1 MRNNVTSLSEHFY
14 KKNML
19 QPTLDLIENLDQAR
33 KIAKADCSE
42 NYTYINFLYEHLAR
56 FASEVDHSWLGAI
69 THTGEINEDGLVT
82 INYGSF
88 LDQDTDKP
96 VAAITDLGAVQ
107 GGLLKTDLKI
117 AQLVRTIPVKH
128 KDVNCFLLPLV
139 TSFFYLI
146 HANEANI
153 LSIDIEGDH
162 DVISLTFVIDKRKM
176 KLVINN
182 LELHRVADSFEKLK
196 EECADEF

>member
-1 MRNNVTSLSEHFY
+1 MNNNVTSLSEHFY

-19 QPTLDLIENLDQAR
+19 QPTLDLLGNLDQAR

-42 NYTYINFLYEHLAR
+42 NYTYLNFLYEHLAR
-56 FASEVDHSWLGAI
+56 FANDVEHSWLGAI
-69 THTGEINEDGLVT
+69 THTGTINEDGLVT
-82 INYGSF
+82 VNYGSF
-88 LDQDTDKP
+88 IDEDTDKP
-96 VAAITDLGAVQ
+96 VASITDLGPVQ

-128 KDVNCFLLPLV
+128 KEVNCFMLPLV

-176 KLVINN
+176 KLVIDN

-196 EECADEF
+196 EECVDEF

>member
-33 KIAKADCSE
+33 KIAKAECSE
-42 NYTYINFLYEHLAR
+42 NYTYLNFIYEHLAH

-69 THTGEINEDGLVT
+69 THTGKINEDGRVT

-88 LDQDTDKP
+88 IDDETDKP
-96 VAAITDLGAVQ
+96 VASITDLGAVQ
-107 GGLLKTDLKI
+107 EELQKTDLKI

-128 KDVNCFLLPLV
+128 KEVNCFLLPLV
-139 TSFFYLI
+139 TAFFYLI
-146 HANEANI
+146 HTNKANI
-153 LSIDIEGDH
+153 LNIDIEGDH
-162 DVISLTFVIDKRKM
+162 DVISITFVIDGRLM
-176 KLVINN
+176 KLVVNN
-182 LELHRVADSFEKLK
+182 LELHRVEDSFEKLK
-196 EECADEF
+196 EECGDKF

>member
-1 MRNNVTSLSEHFY
+1 MSNNVTSLSEHFY

-33 KIAKADCSE
+33 KIAKAECSE
-42 NYTYINFLYEHLAR
+42 NYTYLNFIYEHLAH

-69 THTGEINEDGLVT
+69 THTGKINEDGRVT

-88 LDQDTDKP
+88 IDDETDKP
-96 VAAITDLGAVQ
+96 VASITDLGAVQ
-107 GGLLKTDLKI
+107 EELQKTDLKI

-128 KDVNCFLLPLV
+128 REVNCFLLPLV

-146 HANEANI
+146 HVNEANI
-153 LSIDIEGDH
+153 LSIDLEGDH
-162 DVISLTFVIDKRKM
+162 DVISITFVIDKRLM
-176 KLVINN
+176 KLVVNN

-196 EECADEF
+196 EECVDES

>member
-19 QPTLDLIENLDQAR
+19 QPTLDLLENLDQAR

-82 INYGSF
+82 IKYGSF
-88 LDQDTDKP
+88 IDEDTDKP
-96 VAAITDLGAVQ
+96 VATITDLGEVQ
-107 GGLLKTDLKI
+107 EDLIKTDLKI

-128 KDVNCFLLPLV
+128 KDINCFLLPLV

-146 HANEANI
+146 HVNEANI
-153 LSIDIEGDH
+153 LNIDLEGDH
-162 DVISLTFVIDKRKM
+162 DVISITFVIDKRLM
-176 KLVINN
+176 KLVVNN

-196 EECADEF
+196 EECADES

>member
-1 MRNNVTSLSEHFY
+1 MSNNVISLGEHFY

-42 NYTYINFLYEHLAR
+42 NYTYVNFLYEHLAR
-56 FASEVDHSWLGAI
+56 FANEIDHSWLGAI
-69 THTGEINEDGLVT
+69 THTGTINEDGLVT

-96 VAAITDLGAVQ
+96 VAAITDLGPVQ
-107 GGLLKTDLKI
+107 EELLKTDLKI
-117 AQLVRTIPVKH
+117 ARLIENIPVKH
-128 KDVNCFLLPLV
+128 KEVNCFLLPLV
-139 TSFFYLI
+139 TAFFYLI
-146 HANEANI
+146 HTNKANI
-153 LSIDIEGDH
+153 LSIDVEGDH
-162 DVISLTFVIDKRKM
+162 DLIGLTFVIDTRKM

-182 LELHRVADSFEKLK
+182 TELHRVADSFEKLK

>member
-1 MRNNVTSLSEHFY
+1 MSNNVTSLSEHFY

-33 KIAKADCSE
+33 KVAKADCSE
-42 NYTYINFLYEHLAR
+42 NYTYVNFLYEHLAR
-56 FASEVDHSWLGAI
+56 FASEVDRSWLGAI
-69 THTGEINEDGLVT
+69 THTGTINEDGFVT
-82 INYGSF
+82 ISYGSF
-88 LDQDTDKP
+88 IDEDTDKP
-96 VAAITDLGAVQ
+96 VAAITDLGPVQ
-107 GGLLKTDLKI
+107 EELEKTDLKI

-153 LSIDIEGDH
+153 LSIDLERDH

-176 KLVINN
+176 KLVIDN

-196 EECADEF
+196 KECADEF